1 VIPTEIRRALARTP
15 TKPRS
20 FSTSKAGAT
29 SSTPVPPAPD
39 LGTSAKTGKTSA
51 QTGATTRERFI
62 NATNAARSRPT
73 TTVET
78 PSKQTPGAK
87 QPDSPPSAIS
97 DFNKAVRNG
106 FTTQEEAT
114 NATTHE
120 QRSALARRI
129 AHTIEEALK
138 TSPTPRQPP
147 SPRVIIPVKRG
158 RGRPRKGSSPQKPET
173 AVTCTTRSSTTKRKR
188 SIGGKT
194 YTPERQQKKRVSFAG
209 SVDSEEEMLDIINVT
224 PVRKKTKPTVVEISS
239 EEESL
244 DDLALLP
251 PQPKR
256 KFTPVK
262 PAPVKPAT
270 PAKSTVG
277 QRKFNRLPPEPS
289 TVATKITRSKAAAAA
304 AQVRKAK

>member
-1 VIPTEIRRALARTP
+1 
-15 TKPRS
+15 
-20 FSTSKAGAT
+20 
-29 SSTPVPPAPD
+29 VPPAPD
-39 LGTSAKTGKTSA
+39 LGTSAKTGKTCV

-62 NATNAARSRPT
+62 NAINAARSRST
-73 TTVET
+73 RTAET
-78 PSKQTPGAK
+78 PSKQTPGAR
-87 QPDSPPSAIS
+87 QPDSPPSAIW
-97 DFNKAVRNG
+97 DFNKAVHNG
-106 FTTQEEAT
+106 FITQEEAT

-120 QRSALARRI
+120 QISALARRI

-194 YTPERQQKKRVSFAG
+194 YTPERPQNKRVSFAD

-224 PVRKKTKPTVVEISS
+224 PVKKKTKPIVMEVSS
-239 EEESL
+239 EEETL
-244 DDLALLP
+244 DDLAPPP

-256 KFTPVK
+256 KVTPVK

-270 PAKSTVG
+270 STKSIVG
-277 QRKFNRLPPEPS
+277 QRKFHRIPLEPS
-289 TVATKITRSKAAAAA
+289 LVTTKITRSKAAAAA